1 MSAQAARALP
11 RAPRWGLRG
20 TFVRPGQPAYWLF
33 VILFFVGGDRSLGIQ
48 LDMVQLPSAFLMS
61 WVLVLLYAV
70 PVAFLVYHLDLF
82 EREPIA
88 LVAAALIWG
97 GVIATGLAVYANDA
111 WSSVVGKVA
120 PEAALDWGA
129 AIVAPPV
136 EETLKLMGVVL
147 LFLIVPEEFDG
158 ALDGFVY
165 GAMVGLGFTVVE
177 DTMYFLMP
185 VLSSGVDQ
193 TGPVFD
199 TFFIRVIGGGLYGHV
214 LFAGLAGM
222 GFAYLVTSRAVLSR
236 RIAGFGGCFAAA
248 LAAHAF
254 WDSPILND
262 LLANG
267 GAPPGQLQVILW
279 STLKGLPFLI
289 LLGVLVLMATRSEER
304 SFRAIVSGEPDGSLF
319 PEPEIRALGSLWT
332 RRSARAAA
340 GRRLGP
346 AGARLMGELQF
357 AQIDY
362 ALVRSRSESA
372 ADPALEA
379 LRQRIRWIR
388 AQMVPI
394 ADAPSAAVLSDT
406 PAGSLPDWSPTH
418 AVPAGGV
425 AAWAAPDPS
434 QPPVATLPPGLEVVV
449 ESRID
454 DWALV
459 RAAGGWRGWIDGRL
473 LVERH

>member
-1 MSAQAARALP
+1 
-11 RAPRWGLRG
+11 
-20 TFVRPGQPAYWLF
+20 
-33 VILFFVGGDRSLGIQ
+33 
-48 LDMVQLPSAFLMS
+48 
-61 WVLVLLYAV
+61 
-70 PVAFLVYHLDLF
+70 
-82 EREPIA
+82 
-88 LVAAALIWG
+88 
-97 GVIATGLAVYANDA
+97 
-111 WSSVVGKVA
+111 
-120 PEAALDWGA
+120 
-129 AIVAPPV
+129 
-136 EETLKLMGVVL
+136 
-147 LFLIVPEEFDG
+147 
-158 ALDGFVY
+158 
-165 GAMVGLGFTVVE
+165 VGLGFTVVE

-214 LFAGLAGM
+214 LFAGLTGM

-248 LAAHAF
+248 LAAHAM

-267 GAPPGQLQVILW
+267 GAPPSQLSVILW

-289 LLGVLVLMATRSEER
+289 LLCVLVVVATRSEER
-304 SFRAIVSGEPDGSLF
+304 SFRAIVSGEADESLF
-319 PEPEIRALGSLWT
+319 PEPELRALGSLWT
-332 RRSARAAA
+332 RRSARAEA

-346 AGARLMGELQF
+346 AGARLMGELQS

-372 ADPALEA
+372 ADPALEP
-379 LRQRIRWIR
+379 LRRRIRWIR
-388 AQMVPI
+388 ARMVPVSGALS
-394 ADAPSAAVLSDT
+394 ADALPGAAGVSV
-406 PAGSLPDWSPTH
+406 PDWSPTH
-418 AVPAGGV
+418 LVPVGGV
-425 AAWAAPDPS
+425 AAWAVPDPS
-434 QPPVATLPPGLEVVV
+434 QPPVASLPPGLEVVV

-459 RAAGGWRGWIDGRL
+459 RAAGGLRGWIDGRL